1 MIVFL
6 KLTLFLKRAFDIMFS
21 FLGIVIIWPF
31 LLIIALIV
39 IIDSPGGAIYKQ
51 ERIGKDGK
59 PFNIFKFRTMMK
71 NTGLELT
78 LANDERVTRV
88 GGFLRKYKLD
98 ELPQLFNVLGGSMSL
113 VGPRPEVRKY
123 VEMYNKEQR
132 RVLSVRPGVTD
143 MASIKYSDETSL
155 MEDAEEME
163 KIYIDTIM
171 PDKLSLNLEY
181 IDNLSV
187 MNDIKIIFSTL
198 KKVFIK

>member
-1 MIVFL
+1 MVGFL
-6 KLTLFLKRAFDIMFS
+6 KLTLFIKRAFDIIFS

-39 IIDSPGGAIYKQ
+39 VIDSPGGAIYKQ
-51 ERIGKDGK
+51 ERIGKNGK

-78 LANDERVTRV
+78 LANDGRVTRV

-123 VEMYNKEQR
+123 VEMYNEEQK
-132 RVLSVRPGVTD
+132 RVLSIKPGVTD

-163 KIYIDTIM
+163 KIYINVIM
-171 PDKLSLNLEY
+171 PDKLRLNLEY
-181 IDNLSV
+181 IDNLSI
-187 MNDIKIIFSTL
+187 MNDIKIIFATI
-198 KKVFIK
+198 KKVFI

>member
-1 MIVFL
+1 MIVYL
-6 KLTLFLKRAFDIMFS
+6 KLTLFLKRAFDIIFS

-31 LLIIALIV
+31 LLIIALII

-51 ERIGKDGK
+51 ERIGKNGK

-98 ELPQLFNVLGGSMSL
+98 ELPQLFNVFGGSMSL

-123 VEMYNKEQR
+123 VEMYNEEQR

-171 PDKLSLNLEY
+171 PDKLRLNLEY

>member
-1 MIVFL
+1 MVVFL
-6 KLTLFLKRAFDIMFS
+6 KLTLFIKRAFDILFS

-39 IIDSPGGAIYKQ
+39 VIDSPGGAIYKQ

-78 LANDERVTRV
+78 LANDGRVTRV

-123 VEMYNKEQR
+123 VEMYNDEQR
-132 RVLSVRPGVTD
+132 RVLSIKPGVTD

-155 MEDAEEME
+155 MEDPEEME
-163 KIYIDTIM
+163 RIYINTIM
-171 PDKLSLNLEY
+171 PDKLRLNLEY

-187 MNDIKIIFSTL
+187 MNDIKIIFATL
-198 KKVFIK
+198 KKIFI